1 MGIDYYAYVILGL
14 PIDEDKLVTGHTET
28 IKAFDHNYPEYMSY
42 CPKTGK
48 KLWEN
53 KYIVE
58 NEIDLDDISEDIES
72 VQDDDKIY
80 AAIFL
85 EYMNLKRDS
94 GSILLE
100 IPNIEEAKQKMRQ
113 YLEPLGLWNEEDF
126 GLYLVGIVG

>member
-48 KLWEN
+48 KLWED